1 MLLKKSCSSSSML
14 LGWDWTIPNLLQPCT
29 EYGVPTLPSPLM
41 LLEFVLNT
49 LYVVNDTIHSVES
62 FPIHLSSSIY
72 KIKIYKKTNQHFY
85 ARYTLS
91 GLVMEF
97 SLIMVFLINFV
108 NLLCVMYQVINGIN
122 HRNPIV
128 GIAFTNLI
136 APGINHHLVSF
147 LYPTPYNSKGCWCWR
162 VVIYIS

>member
-1 MLLKKSCSSSSML
+1 M

-29 EYGVPTLPSPLM
+29 EYGVPTLPSPPYAIGVC
-41 LLEFVLNT
+41 F
-49 LYVVNDTIHSVES
+49 NDTIYAVES

-72 KIKIYKKTNQHFY
+72 KIKMYKKTNQHFY

-108 NLLCVMYQVINGIN
+108 NLLCVMDQVINGIN

-128 GIAFTNLI
+128 GIAFTNSI
-136 APGINHHLVSF
+136 APGINHHLVIF
-147 LYPTPYNSKGCWCWR
+147 LSPTPYNFKGCWCWR